1 MIIMPWFF
9 CVVVDWVMSEEEAFK
24 TDPCTLSSPVLLLH
38 CRSGMVIG
46 LEVEYFSLLSDLGW
60 DQLSSF
66 SHSCGL

>member
-1 MIIMPWFF
+1 
-9 CVVVDWVMSEEEAFK
+9 MSEEEAFK